1 MKALYWLLLLWSSL
15 IPLSANHYVISNAFL
30 NQKSVDFVEKIS
42 SELYEKTG
50 VRLYIVS
57 VDSLQAE
64 GKQEREK
71 FKTSIL
77 KDLNKPYGV
86 IFFIKSHKKIDI
98 VLNPKIDSINPDTII
113 TEYMVPILMQDKKLS
128 NPAISA
134 SILNGYA
141 QLAEEIAN
149 HFHQELPENIIV
161 DKSGA
166 KNFVH
171 YTFLT
176 MLGMMFLLAIGVY
189 VFGRKKR

>member
-15 IPLSANHYVISNAFL
+15 IHLNANHYVISNAFL

-64 GKQEREK
+64 GKQEREN

-176 MLGMMFLLAIGVY
+176 MLGMMFLLVIGVY

>member
-176 MLGMMFLLAIGVY
+176 MLGMMFLLVIGVY

>member
-1 MKALYWLLLLWSSL
+1 MKALYWLLLLWSSP
-15 IPLSANHYVISNAFL
+15 IPLNANHYVISNAFL

-176 MLGMMFLLAIGVY
+176 MLGMMFLLVIGVY

>member
-15 IPLSANHYVISNAFL
+15 IPLNANHYVISNAFL

-98 VLNPKIDSINPDTII
+98 VLNPKIDSINSDTII

-176 MLGMMFLLAIGVY
+176 MLGMMFLLVIGVY

>member
-1 MKALYWLLLLWSSL
+1 
-15 IPLSANHYVISNAFL
+15 
-30 NQKSVDFVEKIS
+30 
-42 SELYEKTG
+42 
-50 VRLYIVS
+50 
-57 VDSLQAE
+57 
-64 GKQEREK
+64 
-71 FKTSIL
+71 
-77 KDLNKPYGV
+77 
-86 IFFIKSHKKIDI
+86 
-98 VLNPKIDSINPDTII
+98 
-113 TEYMVPILMQDKKLS
+113 MVPILMQDKKLS

-176 MLGMMFLLAIGVY
+176 MLGMMFLLVIGVY